1 MVTKRGYD
9 VPLTALDTL
18 IAGHP
23 HPNAA
28 SVEAARRVT
37 DLARSVGEG
46 DLLLALVSGGA
57 SALLADA
64 AGGIDLDT
72 LAQLNEALLRSGAT
86 IHEINAVRKHIS
98 TLKGGGLARLAAPAT
113 VVTLLLSDV
122 VGDDPSA
129 IGSGPTVPDPTTL
142 ADVSAIL
149 RRYRITAPAAVARY
163 LEDAPETPKP
173 GDPVFDRVMTLI
185 VGSGRLSAEV
195 AAARA
200 RELGYTALLL
210 STSITGHAREVAH
223 LHAAIVREILATGQP
238 VRPPCALISGG
249 EATVAVTGEGMG
261 GPNQE
266 FALALALDLEGTPG
280 WAALAVDTDGTDG
293 PTDAAGGLVTGRT
306 ARAIRSSGRDPA
318 VALEA
323 HDAYRALA
331 AGGALVVTGPTG
343 TNVNDLRVALV
354 ETSMSRGD
362 IEG

>member
-1 MVTKRGYD
+1 MERDLRDILTAALAAADPRLAVRRVLRVEDGRILVRGQGVETRRVVVLAVGKAAGAMAREAEDHLGAFISGGLVVTKQGYD

-18 IAGHP
+18 VAGHP

-129 IGSGPTVPDPTTL
+129 IGSSPTVPDPTTL

-149 RRYRITAPAAVARY
+149 RRYRRFRWVLLMCLKAVRFEHSLASIPCPFQGPGLSNR
-163 LEDAPETPKP
+163 PK
-173 GDPVFDRVMTLI
+173 
-185 VGSGRLSAEV
+185 
-195 AAARA
+195 
-200 RELGYTALLL
+200 
-210 STSITGHAREVAH
+210 
-223 LHAAIVREILATGQP
+223 
-238 VRPPCALISGG
+238 
-249 EATVAVTGEGMG
+249 
-261 GPNQE
+261 
-266 FALALALDLEGTPG
+266 TPG
-280 WAALAVDTDGTDG
+280 STRLT
-293 PTDAAGGLVTGRT
+293 
-306 ARAIRSSGRDPA
+306 
-318 VALEA
+318 
-323 HDAYRALA
+323 
-331 AGGALVVTGPTG
+331 
-343 TNVNDLRVALV
+343 
-354 ETSMSRGD
+354 
-362 IEG
+362 